1 MDHSQ
6 FTLAALQADAPP
18 RPDAAGHWQSKAAL
32 RRACADALTD
42 LDIAPD
48 ADLDVFWVP
57 GRVEVLGKHTD
68 YAGGHSLLIASD
80 QGFIMAAAARPDN
93 VVRIR
98 AAQRHETATFA
109 VTPELMPQMGTWSN
123 YPMTVAR
130 RLARNFT
137 APPLRGADIAFAGD
151 LPPAAGMSSS
161 SALMIATYLVLAT
174 VNQLDQHPAY
184 RAAITT
190 PLQLA
195 EYLGTVE
202 NGQSYGP
209 LPGDKGVGTFGGSED
224 HTAIL
229 TCKPG
234 VISRYAFAP
243 SRFEVDAPA
252 PADHVFAIGVSG
264 VVAEKTGNARDLYNR
279 ASALAAAVTAT
290 WNAATGR
297 DDRHMAAILA
307 ACAGDPTP
315 LRAVLDAAHHDT
327 FTAAQLRRRFD
338 HFYVEHAEI
347 IPAATAA
354 LLRGDVAGFGAAA
367 NASQQQG
374 AALLGNQVPETI
386 ALAELA
392 TALGASGASAFGA
405 GFGGSVWALV
415 PQGDADAFLA
425 AWRARYAEA
434 FPQRAGDFF
443 VTRAG
448 TSAHRL

>member
-18 RPDAAGHWQSKAAL
+18 VPVRPAFWQSKAAL

-42 LDIAPD
+42 LDVAPD
-48 ADLDVFWVP
+48 ADLNVFWVP

-68 YAGGHSLLIASD
+68 YAGGHGLLIASD

-98 AAQRHETATFA
+98 AAQRHETARFA
-109 VTPELMPQMGTWSN
+109 VTPELTPQMGTWSN

-130 RLARNFT
+130 RLAQLNR
-137 APPLRGADIAFAGD
+137 AAAAGADIAFAGD

-184 RAAITT
+184 HAAITT

-209 LPGDKGVGTFGGSED
+209 LSGDKGVGTFGGSED

-243 SRFEVDAPA
+243 A
-252 PADHVFAIGVSG
+252 VS
-264 VVAEKTGNARDLYNR
+264 KWTR
-279 ASALAAAVTAT
+279 
-290 WNAATGR
+290 
-297 DDRHMAAILA
+297 
-307 ACAGDPTP
+307 P
-315 LRAVLDAAHHDT
+315 
-327 FTAAQLRRRFD
+327 RRRTMSS
-338 HFYVEHAEI
+338 
-347 IPAATAA
+347 P
-354 LLRGDVAGFGAAA
+354 
-367 NASQQQG
+367 
-374 AALLGNQVPETI
+374 
-386 ALAELA
+386 
-392 TALGASGASAFGA
+392 SA
-405 GFGGSVWALV
+405 
-415 PQGDADAFLA
+415 
-425 AWRARYAEA
+425 
-434 FPQRAGDFF
+434 
-443 VTRAG
+443 
-448 TSAHRL
+448 